1 VPESVGRAPQN
12 HGRRYSETR
21 LRSGSAMRRVKTLI
35 KRTFDIAAA
44 SCLLVALSPALLV
57 VSWLVRLDGGK
68 AVFGHIRVGQNGQA
82 FKCLKFRSMVMN
94 ADAVLKDLL
103 DRDPRARMEWE
114 LEFKLRDDIRITR
127 IGRFLRR
134 TSLDELPQLLNVV
147 RGEMS
152 LVGPRPIVE
161 EELVRYGDDVRYYL
175 MAKPG
180 MTGLW
185 QVSGRND
192 TDYATRV
199 SLDVSYVKS
208 WSLRRDLGILIRTV
222 KVVVTGSGAY

>member
-1 VPESVGRAPQN
+1 
-12 HGRRYSETR
+12 
-21 LRSGSAMRRVKTLI
+21 M
-35 KRTFDIAAA
+35 
-44 SCLLVALSPALLV
+44 
-57 VSWLVRLDGGK
+57 
-68 AVFGHIRVGQNGQA
+68 FGHARVGQHGRV
-82 FKCLKFRSMVMN
+82 FECLKFRSMVMN

-103 DRDPRARMEWE
+103 DRDPRARMEWAH
-114 LEFKLRDDIRITR
+114 EFKLRDDIRITR

-147 RGEMS
+147 RGDMS

-161 EELVRYGDDVRYYL
+161 EELIRYGDDVRYYL
-175 MAKPG
+175 MTKPG

-199 SLDVSYVKS
+199 ALDVSYVRN
-208 WSLRRDLGILIRTV
+208 WSLRRDLGILARTV